1 MATTFVRDGKTL
13 TYTNSSSTAIAV
25 GAVVLMSNIVGVA
38 IAAIAAS
45 GGVGA
50 VQISGVWTLAA
61 AAGAWVQGD
70 NLYWDAGNSD
80 FTKTASGN
88 TLAGVAADTKASAAT
103 TGNVLLNGAN

>member
-1 MATTFVRDGKTL
+1 MATTYVRDGKTL

-25 GAVVLMSNIVGVA
+25 GAVVLMGNTIGVA

-50 VQISGVWTLAA
+50 VQIEGVFTLAA

-70 NLYWDAGNSD
+70 NLYWDAGASK

-88 TLAGVAADTKASAAT
+88 SLVGIAGDTKASATA
-103 TGNVLLNGAN
+103 TGNVKLNAAN